1 MVKRKSRPQTT
12 TMLVAKAI
20 VVRKSV
26 GLTAMRVRVPPSPP
40 IQCISSPPQK
50 GGELIF
56 LLWVFMNYQANI
68 HYISESVEP
77 VIVIT
82 IFANNRYKYPLNFY
96 RRKDGKFIND
106 YYIVA
111 NEISKFLVENGF
123 VTLYQKP
130 TLNIE
135 YGLQLTT
142 KALLMAL

>member
-1 MVKRKSRPQTT
+1 M
-12 TMLVAKAI
+12 
-20 VVRKSV
+20 
-26 GLTAMRVRVPPSPP
+26 
-40 IQCISSPPQK
+40 
-50 GGELIF
+50 
-56 LLWVFMNYQANI
+56 LWVFMNYQANI